1 MALKVA
7 TVNPVRTNLA
17 VGRDVLA
24 QEAAAL
30 SKLQDSLGES
40 FEQAI
45 LLLEQTKG
53 RIVVSGMGKSGHIGR
68 KIAATLSSTGQPA
81 LFVHPAE
88 ASHGDLGMITAED
101 AVLLLSKSGETPEM
115 TTLLH
120 YTRRFAIPLVA
131 VTAQQHSTLAKR
143 ADVCLLLPQTSEA
156 CPMGLAPTTSTTM
169 MLALGDAIAIALLVN
184 RGFSNQDFHRFHPG
198 GILGNQLKRVID
210 IMHTG
215 ESLPTGK
222 PETFMSEI
230 LLTMTAK
237 GFGCVGITD
246 EDNRLIGVITDG
258 DLRRHMVTNL
268 LSLQASHVMTA
279 NPKTVA
285 PSMLMGEALAFMNEK
300 RITSL
305 FVVDERESVLGI
317 IHIHDFLRTGV
328 V

>member
-7 TVNPVRTNLA
+7 TINSVKTNLT
-17 VGRDVLA
+17 VGRDVLE
-24 QEAAAL
+24 QEAVAL
-30 SKLQDSLGES
+30 SKLQDSLGDS

-45 LLLEQTKG
+45 LLFEQIKG
-53 RIVVSGMGKSGHIGR
+53 RIVVSGMGKSGHIGH

-81 LFVHPAE
+81 LFVHAAE
-88 ASHGDLGMITAED
+88 ASHGDLGMVTADD

-120 YTRRFAIPLVA
+120 YTRRFSIPLVA
-131 VTAQQHSTLAKR
+131 ITAQQQSTLAKR

-198 GILGNQLKRVID
+198 GILGNQLKCVVD

-215 ESLPTGK
+215 ESLPLGT
-222 PETFMSEI
+222 PQTFMSDI

-246 EDNRLIGVITDG
+246 EDNRLVGVITDG
-258 DLRRHMVTNL
+258 DLRRHMVPNL
-268 LSLQASHVMTA
+268 LNLQANQVMTE

-305 FVVDERESVLGI
+305 FVVDERKAVLGI

>member
-1 MALKVA
+1 MTLKVA
-7 TVNPVRTNLA
+7 TVNTLNTHLA
-17 VGRDVLA
+17 VGRDVLE

-30 SKLQDSLGES
+30 SQLQKSLGES

-45 LLLEQTKG
+45 LLLGKTKG
-53 RIVVSGMGKSGHIGR
+53 RIVVSGMGKSGHIAR

-88 ASHGDLGMITAED
+88 AGHGDLGMVTADD

-120 YTRRFAIPLVA
+120 YTRRFSIPLVA
-131 VTAQQHSTLAKR
+131 ITAQQQSTLAQM
-143 ADVCLLLPQTSEA
+143 ADVCLLLPQASEA

-198 GILGNQLKRVID
+198 GNLGNQLKRVTQ

-215 ESLPTGK
+215 ERLPVGK
-222 PETFMSEI
+222 AQDLMSDI
-230 LLTMTAK
+230 ILTMTVK
-237 GFGCVGITD
+237 GFGCVGIID
-246 EDNRLIGVITDG
+246 ETNRLIGIITDG
-258 DLRRHMVTNL
+258 DLRRHMVPDL
-268 LSLQASHVMTA
+268 LNLQASQVMTA
-279 NPKTVA
+279 NPKTVD
-285 PSMLMGEALAFMNEK
+285 PSILMGEALAFMNEK
-300 RITSL
+300 RVTSL
-305 FVVDERESVLGI
+305 FVVDASETVLGI

>member
-7 TVNPVRTNLA
+7 TINPLKTHLA

-30 SKLQDSLGES
+30 SQLQESLGES
-40 FEQAI
+40 FEQVI
-45 LLLEQTKG
+45 LLLGQTKG
-53 RIVVSGMGKSGHIGR
+53 RIVVSGMGKSGHIAR

-88 ASHGDLGMITAED
+88 ASHGDLGMVTADD
-101 AVLLLSKSGETPEM
+101 AVLLLSKSGETSEM

-120 YTRRFAIPLVA
+120 YTRRFSMPLVA
-131 VTAQQHSTLAKR
+131 ITAQEQSTLAQA

-198 GILGNQLKRVID
+198 GNLGNQLKRVTH

-215 ESLPTGK
+215 ESLPIGK
-222 PETFMSEI
+222 AQDPMSDV

-246 EDNRLIGVITDG
+246 ESNRLVGVITDG
-258 DLRRHMVTNL
+258 DLRRHMVPGL
-268 LSLQASHVMTA
+268 LNLQASHVMTA
-279 NPKTVA
+279 NPKTVD

-300 RITSL
+300 RVTSL
-305 FVVDERESVLGI
+305 FVVDAKQIVLGV
-317 IHIHDFLRTGV
+317 IHIHDFLRAGV